1 MDNSATPAA
10 PLPLNHISY
19 YEVLGVPQDCATK
32 DVKFAYHRLLLTH
45 HPDKK
50 AQREDATTTLTNRH
64 SIQLI
69 QDAYRTLSDTQQRKD
84 YDAAIHTHFIKLGL
98 TASSAST
105 LNADGID
112 RIDLSEFEIIESQPV
127 KEGGGTAE
135 DGEPEEVFVHACPRC
150 HFEDGFVLSESD
162 LEQGTQE
169 QEQNRLSSTEID
181 YQLLLQCASCSLWLC
196 VTYSVS

>member
-1 MDNSATPAA
+1 MESNTIPATS
-10 PLPLNHISY
+10 LPLNHISY
-19 YEVLGVPQDCATK
+19 YEVLGVPQDCSTK
-32 DVKFAYHRLLLTH
+32 DVKSAYHRLLLTH

-50 AQREDATTTLTNRH
+50 VQREDTTILPNRH

-105 LNADGID
+105 VNIDGMD
-112 RIDLSEFEIIESQPV
+112 RIDLSEFEVTESQPE
-127 KEGGGTAE
+127 KGGVGTAGDSE
-135 DGEPEEVFVHACPRC
+135 LEEVFVHACPRC
-150 HFEDGFVLSESD
+150 HFEDGFVLSETD
-162 LEQGTQE
+162 LEQGTHE
-169 QEQNRLSSTEID
+169 QEQNRLNSTDVD

-196 VTYSVS
+196 VTYSIS